1 MVSIAY
7 NIRINDI
14 QKVKMIKKINK
25 KCVEC
30 GREDQP
36 WYSKKR
42 CKSCATK
49 SYGSISSTPNPIKA
63 ITAKTAKKKKEQSS
77 VRQVY
82 FDYHTK
88 QCTRSEESGKGIAE
102 ANRAN
107 IAHLFDKGRHKS
119 VQANLDN
126 YVYLTLQEHTDF
138 DKHLF
143 RLDFQALKEN
153 FPNSWKIA
161 CGRLKK
167 LIPLVEERT
176 KFYFAIKKYIDGK

>member
-1 MVSIAY
+1 
-7 NIRINDI
+7 
-14 QKVKMIKKINK
+14 MIKKINK
-25 KCVEC
+25 KCIKC

-42 CKSCATK
+42 CKSCSVK
-49 SYGSISSTPNPIKA
+49 SYGSISSTPKPIKS

-88 QCTRSEESGKGIAE
+88 QCTRSEESGKSIGGAT
-102 ANRAN
+102 RAN
-107 IAHLFDKGRHKS
+107 IAHLVDKGRHKS

-126 YVYLTLQEHTDF
+126 FIYLSLQEHTDF

-143 RLDFQALKEN
+143 RLDFQSLEEN
-153 FPNSWKIA
+153 FPNSWNIA
-161 CGRLKK
+161 CRRYKK
-167 LIPLVEERT
+167 VLPLVEERT
-176 KFYFAIKKYIDGK
+176 KFYFAIKNYIDGK